1 MFRNIAAAVM
11 IACLAAPAVAG
22 AADRR
27 DLRLLDEVAKK
38 VNTYAWFT
46 VFDDINAS
54 IDNGV
59 VTLTGK
65 VTMPYKRNEIAKRVA
80 KVDGVR
86 EVHNKI
92 DVLPVSQ
99 MDDDLRYRIARAIY
113 SHPAF
118 WHYATMIDPPIHI
131 VVDRGHVTLTGVV
144 NSEVD
149 RMVARSLASQSLAF
163 SVKSEIKTTAEARES
178 LKPEI

>member
-1 MFRNIAAAVM
+1 MFRHIAAALM
-11 IACLAAPAVAG
+11 IVSLAAPAVAG

-27 DLRLLDEVAKK
+27 DIRLLDEVAKK

-46 VFDDINAS
+46 VFDDVNAS
-54 IDNGV
+54 LDNGV

-65 VTMPYKRNEIAKRVA
+65 VTMPYKRNDIANRVA
-80 KVDGVR
+80 KVDGIR

-92 DVLPVSQ
+92 EVLPVSQ

-131 VVDRGHVTLTGVV
+131 IVDRGHVTLTGVV

-149 RMVARSLASQSLAF
+149 RMVARSLASQFLAF
-163 SVKSEIKTTAEARES
+163 SVKSEIKTTAEARQAFEGV
-178 LKPEI
+178 

>member
-1 MFRNIAAAVM
+1 MFRHIAAALM
-11 IACLAAPAVAG
+11 IASLAAPAVAG

-27 DLRLLDEVAKK
+27 DIRLLDEVAKK

-46 VFDDINAS
+46 VFDDVNAS
-54 IDNGV
+54 LDNGV

-65 VTMPYKRNEIAKRVA
+65 VTMPYKRNDIANRVA
-80 KVDGVR
+80 KVDGIR

-92 DVLPVSQ
+92 EVLPVSQ

-131 VVDRGHVTLTGVV
+131 IVDRGHVTLTGVV

-149 RMVARSLASQSLAF
+149 RMVARSLASQFLAF
-163 SVKSEIKTTAEARES
+163 SVKSEIKTTAEARQAFEGV
-178 LKPEI
+178 

>member
-1 MFRNIAAAVM
+1 MFRHIAAALM
-11 IACLAAPAVAG
+11 IASLAAPAVAG
-22 AADRR
+22 AADRTEM
-27 DLRLLDEVAKK
+27 RLLDEVAKK

-46 VFDDINAS
+46 VFDDVNAS
-54 IDNGV
+54 LDQGV

-80 KVDGVR
+80 KVDGIR

-92 DVLPVSQ
+92 EVLPVSQ

-149 RMVARSLASQSLAF
+149 RMIARSLASQFLAF
-163 SVKSEIKTTAEARES
+163 SVKSEIKTTAEARQAFEGV
-178 LKPEI
+178 

>member
-1 MFRNIAAAVM
+1 M
-11 IACLAAPAVAG
+11 IASLAAPAMAG
-22 AADRR
+22 AGDRTEM
-27 DLRLLDEVAKK
+27 RLLDEVAKK

-46 VFDDINAS
+46 VFDDVNAS
-54 IDNGV
+54 LDNGV

-80 KVDGVR
+80 KVDGIR

-92 DVLPVSQ
+92 EVLPVSQ

-149 RMVARSLASQSLAF
+149 RMIARSLASQFLAF
-163 SVKSEIKTTAEARES
+163 SVKSEIKTTAEARQAFEGV
-178 LKPEI
+178 

>member
-1 MFRNIAAAVM
+1 MQPTGENF
-11 IACLAAPAVAG
+11 
-22 AADRR
+22 
-27 DLRLLDEVAKK
+27 RLLDEVAKK

-46 VFDDINAS
+46 VFDDVSAS
-54 IDNGV
+54 LDNGV

-80 KVDGVR
+80 KVDGIR

-92 DVLPVSQ
+92 EVLPVSQ

-149 RMVARSLASQSLAF
+149 RMVARSLASQFLAF
-163 SVKSEIKTTAEARES
+163 SVKSEIKTTAEARQAFEGV
-178 LKPEI
+178 

>member
-1 MFRNIAAAVM
+1 M
-11 IACLAAPAVAG
+11 AG
-22 AADRR
+22 AADRSEI
-27 DLRLLDEVAKK
+27 RLLDEVAKK

-46 VFDDINAS
+46 VFDDVNAS
-54 IDNGV
+54 LDNGV

-65 VTMPYKRNEIAKRVA
+65 VTMPYKRNEIANRVA
-80 KVDGVR
+80 KVDGIR

-92 DVLPVSQ
+92 EVLPVSQ

-131 VVDRGHVTLTGVV
+131 IVNRGHVTLTGVV

-149 RMVARSLASQSLAF
+149 RMVARSLASQFLAF
-163 SVKSEIKTTAEARES
+163 SVKSEIKTTAEARQAFEGV
-178 LKPEI
+178 